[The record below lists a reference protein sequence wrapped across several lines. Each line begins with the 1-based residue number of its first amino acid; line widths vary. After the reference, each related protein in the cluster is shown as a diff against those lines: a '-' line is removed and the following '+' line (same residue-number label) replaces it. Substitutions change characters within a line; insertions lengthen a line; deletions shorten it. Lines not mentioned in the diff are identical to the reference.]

1 MTATDQ
7 IRRAITTVQGLT
19 QDRRIRVALG
29 ELAEDLELVRDRLDH
44 AATSGEGLV
53 VDVGGVQV
61 AAELVALRMSTT
73 LLALPKL
80 PPEAAFDL
88 ITVYVEMI
96 RALRENDPEP
106 FAIELR
112 EWMQERCTSVHAAFA
127 DGWVAGK
134 YSPTS
139 SVVDRCASLN

>member
-7 IRRAITTVQGLT
+7 VQRAISTVQALT
-19 QDRRIRVALG
+19 RDRRIRVALG
-29 ELAEDLELVRDRLDH
+29 ELAEDLELVRDRLDL
-44 AATSGEGLV
+44 AATSGEGLP

-73 LLALPKL
+73 LLAVPKL

-88 ITVYVEMI
+88 VAVYVEMI
-96 RALRENDPEP
+96 RALRANNPEP

-112 EWMQERCTSVHAAFA
+112 EWLQQRCSDVHAAVA
-127 DGWVAGK
+127 DNWLSGK
-134 YSPTS
+134 YSPETS
-139 SVVDRCASLN
+139 VRAAALN